1 MNSSLSLQVKGI
13 LVIGL
18 LLLFELIF
26 VGCYAALLIEADR
39 ESARQQTAKEIVS
52 TASGLLKIFFE
63 AGDNV
68 AKYAL
73 KRDLVALAKYQE
85 KSAELLR
92 KIKWT
97 KEQLRKDSEQ
107 YKLFERIEDSVTS
120 SLRLF
125 AILKSKSDSESELAV
140 AKYGQKL
147 KSKMR
152 LELQEVSG
160 NLVQFLDA
168 EKQIESASPVAIK
181 LQRVRTRWLLAGGIV
196 LNIIVA
202 FILVAWFLRS
212 ITSRLEIVSDN
223 AERLRDR
230 KNLRVPLSGDDEI
243 AAIDEAFHEMS
254 HALQEEEHL
263 VRASTEQIQTIIDQ
277 MPIGLMLV
285 DECDDEAKIDYANKS
300 LEALLEYNSGELV
313 QTSLSGV
320 FTTTGV
326 HSEPLSDTSV
336 IEGPVE
342 LLARKK
348 SGSSLPVEFSL
359 SDFNFETSKRLA
371 TVIDIS
377 EKHEI
382 EKMKAAFVAMV
393 SHDLRTPLTS
403 VAGFFHMLPL
413 GVYGQFS
420 PAVIDQTKLAEI
432 QVEELITLI
441 NDLLDLE
448 KLKAG
453 QLEMRPTKV
462 VLEDLIDGAVDSC
475 AQLAEE
481 LGVSVVFEGC
491 PQEIAV
497 QADKDRLSQALTKVL
512 GSAIR
517 LCNRDT
523 VKVVVSLDAAVTE
536 VTVDWRIAKLQMTD
550 EQLEAIFEP
559 FQAVPFTLGL
569 ALPLAQAILLSF
581 GGTCGVAQEEQD
593 LVLWAQL
600 PHTVTPSR

>member
-18 LLLFELIF
+18 LLLFELTF

-73 KRDLVALAKYQE
+73 KRDLVALGKYQE

-223 AERLRDR
+223 AERLRER

-263 VRASTEQIQTIIDQ
+263 VRASTELIQTIIDQ

-285 DECDDEAKIDYANKS
+285 DESDDEAKIDYANKS
-300 LEALLEYNSGELV
+300 LERLLEYNSGELV
-313 QTSLSGV
+313 QKSLSGV
-320 FTTTGV
+320 FTTSGG

-342 LLARKK
+342 LLAQKK

-462 VLEDLIDGAVDSC
+462 SLEDLIDGAVDSC

-497 QADKDRLSQALTKVL
+497 QADQDRLSQALAKVL

-517 LCNRDT
+517 LSNGGT

-536 VTVDWRIAKLQMTD
+536 VTVDWRVAKLQMTD

-593 LVLWAQL
+593 LVLWVQL
-600 PHTVTPSR
+600 PVG